1 MRLLRF
7 LAVFILFAVM
17 SVGCAGN
24 APAVG
29 TWAGAVKVGSSAPAT
44 PDNPMGMAT
53 MMLGSMLNGPCTLQL
68 NAGGKGF
75 IKIASLPER
84 PIDWS
89 EQEGKIILR
98 ADEPP
103 PANPS
108 NAPAQNNSIVGTLTP
123 DKQTM
128 TLDFGVASAELKKQG
143 TP

>member
-1 MRLLRF
+1 MHLLRF
-7 LAVFILFAVM
+7 LAVLALFI
-17 SVGCAGN
+17 VGCAGTS
-24 APAVG
+24 PAVG

-103 PANPS
+103 ANAS
-108 NAPAQNNSIVGTLTP
+108 NAPVQNNSIVGTLTP